1 MGTLRASTVMAG
13 GRDLLAR
20 LGSGEIILG
29 DGSYNMTLEKR
40 GYVKA
45 GEWTTQAAAEFPDA
59 VEQLAVEFA
68 RAGGDVTQTF
78 TFWCHQD
85 ALPEGCAFTCE
96 EINEAACGIASRVS
110 ESHGTIA

>member
-1 MGTLRASTVMAG
+1 MMARKRSLLSRLASG
-13 GRDLLAR
+13 D
-20 LGSGEIILG
+20 IILG

-85 ALPEGCAFTCE
+85 ALPEGCAFTVS
-96 EINEAACGIASRVS
+96 GTRVQ
-110 ESHGTIA
+110 